1 MKILFA
7 ASEGVP
13 YVKSGGLGD
22 VIGSLPTSLV
32 SEDCEVSVV
41 LPLYDAVP
49 QEVRERL
56 TFVTSVYVP
65 VAWRSQ
71 YCGIFKLE
79 ENGVTWYFIDNEYY
93 FKRGTL
99 YGAYDDGERFSF
111 FSRAVLTLIGVTG
124 DKPDVIHCHDW
135 QTALV
140 PVFLRTVYANDPAY
154 AGIKTV
160 FTIHNIEYQ
169 GKFGRDIMENVL
181 GLPYELFD
189 NGAMR
194 QDDCVNL
201 LKSAIIFA
209 DKVTTVSPTYA
220 EEIKTEAYGHGL
232 ESVLNRESYKLS
244 GIINGIDMS
253 ISPKND
259 PRIFKN
265 YTDRSLKNK
274 KENKD
279 AVRDFVNLPV
289 RDDVPLI
296 AMVTRLV
303 KHKGMDLVCEV
314 LDRLL
319 DMDVQV
325 VVLGS
330 GDWQYEQFLRDKAWQ
345 YPTKLA
351 VNIGFNADLAQ
362 KFYAGAD
369 IFLMP
374 SQSEP
379 CGLAQ
384 MIAMHYGT
392 IPVVRE
398 TGGLRDTVIPY
409 NKYTNEGLG
418 FSFSQYDSNDMFNIL
433 CDAINLWNDDRTSW
447 EKMMRRGMKYD
458 FSWKSSAEKYIAL
471 YRELI

>member
-7 ASEGVP
+7 ASEAVP

-22 VIGSLPTSLV
+22 VIGSLPPSLV

-41 LPLYDAVP
+41 LPLYDAVS

-71 YCGIFKLE
+71 YCGIFKLQ

-93 FKRGTL
+93 FRRGTL

-111 FSRAVLTLIGVTG
+111 FSRAVLTLIGTLG
-124 DKPDVIHCHDW
+124 EKPDIIHCHDW

-140 PVFLRTVYANDPAY
+140 PVYLRTVYALDPAY

-169 GKFGRDIMENVL
+169 GRFGRDIMENVL
-181 GLPYELFD
+181 GLPYDLYD

-194 QDDCVNL
+194 QDGDVNL

-220 EEIKTEAYGHGL
+220 EEIKTSAYGHGL
-232 ESVLNRESYKLS
+232 ESVLNREAHKLS

-259 PRIFKN
+259 TRIFKN

-279 AVRDFVNLPV
+279 AVREFVNLPV

-409 NKYTNEGLG
+409 NKYTNQGLG

-433 CDAINLWNDDRTSW
+433 CNAIALWNDDRTSW

-458 FSWKSSAEKYIAL
+458 FSWNSSAEKYKEL
-471 YRELI
+471 YSELI

>member
-22 VIGSLPTSLV
+22 VIGSLPPSLV
-32 SEDCEVSVV
+32 SEDTEVSVV

-56 TFVTSVYVP
+56 TFITSVYVP

-93 FKRGTL
+93 FRRGTL

-111 FSRAVLTLIGVTG
+111 FSRAVLTLIGTLG
-124 DKPDVIHCHDW
+124 EKPEVIHCHDW

-169 GKFGRDIMENVL
+169 GRFGRDIMENVL

-194 QDDCVNL
+194 QDGDVNL

-220 EEIKTEAYGHGL
+220 EEIKTAAYGHGL
-232 ESVLNRESYKLS
+232 ESVLNREAHKLS
-244 GIINGIDMS
+244 GIINGIDMN

-279 AVRDFVNLPV
+279 AVREFVNLPV

-314 LDRLL
+314 LDRIL

-409 NKYTNEGLG
+409 NKYTNQGLG

-433 CDAINLWNDDRTSW
+433 CDAIALWNDDRTSW
-447 EKMMRRGMKYD
+447 EKMMRRGMKFD
-458 FSWKSSAEKYIAL
+458 FSWSSSAEKYKEL

>member
-1 MKILFA
+1 MKIFFA
-7 ASEGVP
+7 ASEAVP

-22 VIGSLPTSLV
+22 VIGSLPPSLV
-32 SEDCEVSVV
+32 SEDCEVSCV

-56 TFVTSVYVP
+56 TFITSVYVP

-93 FKRGTL
+93 FRRGTL

-111 FSRAVLTLIGVTG
+111 FSRAVLTLIGTLG
-124 DKPDVIHCHDW
+124 EKPDVIHCHDW

-140 PVFLRTVYANDPAY
+140 PVYLRTVYANDPAY

-169 GKFGRDIMENVL
+169 GRFGRDIMENVL
-181 GLPYELFD
+181 GLPFDLFD
-189 NGAMR
+189 NGVMR
-194 QDDCVNL
+194 QDGDVNL

-220 EEIKTEAYGHGL
+220 EEIKTAAYGHGL
-232 ESVLNRESYKLS
+232 ESVLNREAHKLS

-274 KENKD
+274 KANKD
-279 AVRDFVNLPV
+279 AVREFVNLPV

-330 GDWQYEQFLRDKAWQ
+330 GDWQYEQFLSDKAWQ

-362 KFYAGAD
+362 KFYAAAD

-418 FSFSQYDSNDMFNIL
+418 FSFAQYDSNDMFNIL
-433 CDAINLWNDDRTSW
+433 CDAISLWNDDRTSW

-458 FSWKSSAEKYIAL
+458 FSWTRSAEKYTEL
-471 YRELI
+471 YRELL